1 MMPDGDEVASRRFT
15 GGAGYDVRMPTDRD
29 RRRELRET
37 YAQRRSEAGVYLLRN
52 TATGRVLI
60 ASTMD
65 LASVGNKL
73 DFGRAT
79 GSTGVLVRGM
89 AAEAA
94 EHGMAAIELEVLDRL
109 PDVPARTPDEVAAD
123 LRALEALWRE
133 QLANVPQY

>member
-1 MMPDGDEVASRRFT
+1 
-15 GGAGYDVRMPTDRD
+15 MPTDRD

-37 YAQRRSEAGVYLLRN
+37 YAQRRPEAGVYLLRN

-60 ASTMD
+60 ASTVD
-65 LASVGNKL
+65 LASIGNKL

-79 GSTGVLVRGM
+79 GSTGVLDRRM

-109 PDVPARTPDEVAAD
+109 PDDPARSPDEVAAD
-123 LRALEALWRE
+123 LRALETLWRE
-133 QLANVPQY
+133 QLADVPQY